1 MNIGAL
7 LKAYRQKYDILS
19 KDLATLIGIDK
30 SQMTRLEQG
39 KEVDTKSLIKLIQW
53 LFNPTNVNRGD

>member
-7 LKAYRQKYDILS
+7 LKAYRQKHDILS
-19 KDLATLIGIDK
+19 KDLATSIGIDK

-39 KEVDTKSLIKLIQW
+39 KEVNTESLVKLIQW
-53 LFNPTNVNRGD
+53 LFNPTNVNRSN